1 MMRSMSDCRRAFR
14 GSVPIGRFESVGIR
28 PYWAV
33 FACVLVG
40 VFSGCGPRGPAV
52 EMVEGVVLLDGEPVE
67 GATICFSP
75 TESGGK
81 GGLPAAG
88 RTGTG
93 GTFRLNAVGGAR
105 SGAGTKVGEYV
116 VTVMKQ
122 ESDPLPEPDPSAPPS
137 VVEIRVRELLPK
149 AYRLPATS
157 PLKAT
162 VKQGKNTF
170 RFELS
175 SSAASGP
182 TN

>member
-1 MMRSMSDCRRAFR
+1 MSISLC
-14 GSVPIGRFESVGIR
+14 GSGGSGRL
-28 PYWAV
+28 WAV
-33 FACVLVG
+33 AVCLVATAVG
-40 VFSGCGPRGPAV
+40 GCGRRGPAV

-75 TESGGK
+75 AESVGK
-81 GGLPAAG
+81 GEAGLPAVG
-88 RTGTG
+88 RTGAG
-93 GTFRLNAVGGAR
+93 GTFQLNAVGGAR

-122 ESDPLPEPDPSAPPS
+122 ESDPLPEPDPNAPPT

-149 AYRLPATS
+149 AYRLPSTS

-162 VKQGKNTF
+162 VKKGKNTY

-175 SSAASGP
+175 SSAVAGP
-182 TN
+182 KN

>member
-1 MMRSMSDCRRAFR
+1 MSISHC
-14 GSVPIGRFESVGIR
+14 GSGGSGRW
-28 PYWAV
+28 WAV
-33 FACVLVG
+33 AVCLFATAVC
-40 VFSGCGPRGPAV
+40 GCGRRGPAV

-75 TESGGK
+75 AESGGK
-81 GGLPAAG
+81 GEAGLPAAG
-88 RTGTG
+88 RTGAG
-93 GTFRLNAVGGAR
+93 GTFRLNAIGGAR
-105 SGAGTKVGEYV
+105 SGSGTKVGEYV

-122 ESDPLPEPDPSAPPS
+122 ESDPMPEPDPNAPPT

-162 VKQGKNTF
+162 VKKGLNTY

-175 SSAASGP
+175 SSAAAGP
-182 TN
+182 KN

>member
-1 MMRSMSDCRRAFR
+1 MMGIMKDCRRALYE
-14 GSVPIGRFESVGIR
+14 SVPIGGAGSVGSR
-28 PYWAV
+28 PCWTV
-33 FACVLVG
+33 FLCVLVAAI
-40 VFSGCGPRGPAV
+40 SGCGPRGPAV

-75 TESGGK
+75 AESGGK
-81 GGLPAAG
+81 AGLPAAG
-88 RTGTG
+88 RTGAG
-93 GTFRLNAVGGAR
+93 GTFRLNSVGGAR

-122 ESDPLPEPDPSAPPS
+122 ESDPLPEPDPNAPPT
-137 VVEIRVRELLPK
+137 VVVIRVRELLPT

-162 VKQGKNTF
+162 VKKGKNTF

-175 SSAASGP
+175 SSAAIGP
-182 TN
+182 KS

>member
-1 MMRSMSDCRRAFR
+1 
-14 GSVPIGRFESVGIR
+14 
-28 PYWAV
+28 
-33 FACVLVG
+33 
-40 VFSGCGPRGPAV
+40 
-52 EMVEGVVLLDGEPVE
+52 MVEGVVLLDGEPVE

-75 TESGGK
+75 AQSGGK
-81 GGLPAAG
+81 AGLPAAG
-88 RTGTG
+88 RTGAG
-93 GTFRLNAVGGAR
+93 GTFRLNSVGGAR

-122 ESDPLPEPDPSAPPS
+122 ESDPLPEPDPNAPPT

-162 VKQGKNTF
+162 VKKGKNTF

-175 SSAASGP
+175 SSAAIGP
-182 TN
+182 KN